1 MTGFGRVE
9 RYVIGQMLLGV
20 IAALAVITAVVVLI
34 QFVELS
40 SQVGTRVEVSAVGIF
55 ELTLLRVPSLV
66 QILLPFC
73 FLGGGMVAFVGLNR
87 RSELVAM
94 RAAGVSAWRFILPS
108 AVCALLLGVL
118 CVGVLNPMAADLNA
132 RFEVRREQVM
142 ENYLGDQ
149 PRDIW
154 LRQGDETTQIVIHAR
169 DRDSRHGA
177 VTLRGVSFF
186 IYEKN
191 ERGIPEFRRRL
202 EASEATL
209 LPGFWRLKNVR
220 EATAGASSMRS
231 DTLTLKSTL
240 DAEAAMES
248 LASPETIP
256 FWRLPTAIRLTEQ
269 AGFSGSGYELR
280 FQQLLATP
288 LLFAAMTVLA
298 AAFSLRLT
306 RLGGLAGI
314 AGVGVAL
321 GFVMFFFN
329 QFAGALAR
337 ADIVPLFAAA
347 WAPAVVALLFGIT
360 LLCYTEDG

>member
-1 MTGFGRVE
+1 
-9 RYVIGQMLLGV
+9 
-20 IAALAVITAVVVLI
+20 
-34 QFVELS
+34 
-40 SQVGTRVEVSAVGIF
+40 
-55 ELTLLRVPSLV
+55 
-66 QILLPFC
+66 
-73 FLGGGMVAFVGLNR
+73 
-87 RSELVAM
+87 
-94 RAAGVSAWRFILPS
+94 
-108 AVCALLLGVL
+108 
-118 CVGVLNPMAADLNA
+118 
-132 RFEVRREQVM
+132 
-142 ENYLGDQ
+142 
-149 PRDIW
+149 
-154 LRQGDETTQIVIHAR
+154 
-169 DRDSRHGA
+169 
-177 VTLRGVSFF
+177 
-186 IYEKN
+186 
-191 ERGIPEFRRRL
+191 
-202 EASEATL
+202 
-209 LPGFWRLKNVR
+209 
-220 EATAGASSMRS
+220 
-231 DTLTLKSTL
+231 
-240 DAEAAMES
+240 MES